1 MSTNPSSC
9 DQVPTADAWLPP
21 RAIGAV
27 WRRFVAYAVDGLILG
42 VLGVGAGTAFFDE
55 LSQLGIWGRL
65 LGFCMALAYFASLDS
80 KVGNGQTFGKRWLK
94 LRMIDAQ
101 GNTISFAKTLLRSG
115 IFIVPSFLYG
125 LRLPETRTPWIVSAV
140 VFVVVLWVG
149 GSTLYLIIFD
159 RNSRQGFHDLSV
171 GSYVSNA
178 DDTGPVGTTRTRM
191 AKEQW
196 VILGVLLVIISVTA
210 GVLNAKLEKTPPFPQ
225 MRQDA
230 ELIERIGGVQKA
242 HLGDRLSHSSSI
254 EGAKKALVI
263 SVILKS
269 KFLNQEALADEIAR
283 DLLQGD
289 PNAQNYDQL
298 SIRLFRG
305 YDIGVAQ
312 RWNHQEFAH
321 APAEWRRR
329 LLGAAPAH
337 TQE

>member
-1 MSTNPSSC
+1 MSTDIP
-9 DQVPTADAWLPP
+9 DLPWNSLP
-21 RAIGAV
+21 ITDTLPDVRSVGSV
-27 WRRFVAYAVDGLILG
+27 WRRLAAYVMDGIILG
-42 VLGVGAGTAFFDE
+42 IVGVGIGTALFDK
-55 LSQLGIWGRL
+55 LSRLGPWGRL
-65 LGFCMALAYFASLDS
+65 VGFCIALVYFTFFDS
-80 KVGNGQTFGKRWLK
+80 EIGDGQTFGKRLLK
-94 LRMIDAQ
+94 LRVINAQ
-101 GNTISFAKTLLRSG
+101 GNTISFAKSLLRSA

-159 RNSRQGFHDLSV
+159 RNSRQGLHDLFV

-178 DDTGPVGTTRTRM
+178 DDTGPVGTTPM

-196 VILGVLLVIISVTA
+196 AILGVLLVIISVTA
-210 GVLNAKLEKTPPFPQ
+210 GVLNAKLEKTTPFPQ

-230 ELIERIGGVQKA
+230 ELIERMDGVQKA
-242 HLGDRLSHSSSI
+242 HLRDRLSHGSAD
-254 EGAKKALVI
+254 EGAKKTLVI

-269 KFLNQEALADEIAR
+269 KFLNQEAFADEIAR

-305 YDIGVAQ
+305 YDIGIAQ

-321 APAEWRRR
+321 APSEWRHRV
-329 LLGAAPAH
+329 LDAPPAQTH
-337 TQE
+337 